1 MQMLFIIPL
10 LKTENPYYIIVNIL
24 TDNGE
29 NTMQNE
35 KTSVLVLAQCD
46 LTMRETL
53 NTRFGTQCAFTF
65 AENGE
70 HPTAEQLRAAAVIF
84 GEPSEAQLAQTENLR
99 LLQLTWAGADKYTRI
114 ENLPQ
119 SVVLANASGAFGTII
134 AEYAIGSLVALY
146 RSFGRYWSNKQA
158 YIWQKYDHAETI
170 SGKTAL
176 VLGMGDIGA
185 NVARRLKVFGA
196 AVLGVK
202 RTAVSAVSA
211 DFDEAHTL
219 DALDAL
225 LPRAD
230 IVIGCLPNTR
240 ETAGLLTAERLH
252 AMKAG
257 AVLVNGGDG
266 RSGVG
271 FAGRPPRRRRTRCV
285 RDRTA
290 SGGLSAV
297 GHGERAA
304 HAAYRRPELRRQ
316 RGRAEHDLA
325 YLHGQSGAV
334 FDWKPAEKC
343 RKPVGG
349 ILIRVSRRYS
359 NKEKTSR
366 KPCCRLVFWCS
377 AVFEKPDDKVDNLY
391 AEENQGNHA
400 DDSRCRHKLDGR
412 FAQAFNH
419 HAGQRNK
426 QADHARR
433 MQRMLQDPLADL
445 TGFVG
450 FRCRLGC
457 FLLCGDRP
465 AAAGRIPCISRRFLH
480 ALPVVHIAVKS
491 LAVEAVIVVFH
502 MPCLP
507 FML

>member
-10 LKTENPYYIIVNIL
+10 LKTGNPYYIIVNIL

-99 LLQLTWAGADKYTRI
+99 LLQLTWAGADKYTRM

-185 NVARRLKVFGA
+185 NVARRLKAFGA

-202 RTAVSAVSA
+202 RTAVSAVPA

-257 AVLVNGGDG
+257 AVLVNVGRGSLAGTDDLVSTLQDGHLGG
-266 RSGVG
+266 
-271 FAGRPPRRRRTRCV
+271 
-285 RDRTA
+285 
-290 SGGLSAV
+290 
-297 GHGERAA
+297 AA
-304 HAAYRRPELRRQ
+304 LDVFETEPLPADCPYRRPELRWQ

-334 FDWKPAEKC
+334 FDRKPAEKC

-465 AAAGRIPCISRRFLH
+465 AAAGRIRCIARRFLH